1 MKPTI
6 VDIYKLRLMQPI
18 RNLPFPP
25 AKHMIQCAK
34 LALSAGADE
43 TIVLACLL
51 HDIGFAIMRPD
62 HGWWGAQLIEP
73 YVPEKVTWAIRYHQA
88 LRFYADESV
97 GYAYPEMYIQMF
109 GRDYRPPE
117 YVETAYQYAR
127 NHQWYMHARAITLYD
142 DYSFDKSAEQSVEPF
157 VDILGRHFRQPKE
170 GLGNDN
176 SPVAHMWR
184 SIIDPDKPL

>member
-34 LALSAGADE
+34 LAMTAGADE

-62 HGWWGAQLIEP
+62 HGWWGAQLVEP

-88 LRFYADESV
+88 LLR
-97 GYAYPEMYIQMF
+97 
-109 GRDYRPPE
+109 GRIGGLRLSRNVCTDVRAGLPP
-117 YVETAYQYAR
+117 AR
-127 NHQWYMHARAITLYD
+127 IHRVRLPIRA
-142 DYSFDKSAEQSVEPF
+142 
-157 VDILGRHFRQPKE
+157 
-170 GLGNDN
+170 
-176 SPVAHMWR
+176 
-184 SIIDPDKPL
+184 

>member
-62 HGWWGAQLIEP
+62 HGWWGAQLVEP

-97 GYAYPEMYIQMF
+97 GYAYPEMYVQMF
-109 GRDYRPPE
+109 GRDYRAPE
-117 YVETAYQYAR
+117 YIESAYQYAR

-142 DYSFDKSAEQSVEPF
+142 DYSFDKNAEQDRKSTRLNSSH
-157 VDILGRHFRQPKE
+157 LGISYAVF
-170 GLGNDN
+170 
-176 SPVAHMWR
+176 
-184 SIIDPDKPL
+184 